1 VATPEPNG
9 VPTEPPMTKPLDARS
24 SSSAGNRG
32 KNLLGSLLDGAD
44 VYVTESLVGPS
55 LATLRLSEGMH
66 TVKIT
71 Q

>member
-1 VATPEPNG
+1 
-9 VPTEPPMTKPLDARS
+9 MTKPLDARS